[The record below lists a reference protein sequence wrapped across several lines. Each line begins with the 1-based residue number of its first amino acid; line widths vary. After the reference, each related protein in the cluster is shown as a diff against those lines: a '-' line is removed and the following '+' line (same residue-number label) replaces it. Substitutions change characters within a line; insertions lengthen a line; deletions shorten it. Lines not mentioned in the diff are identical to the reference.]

1 MHPRPPSGPPKRVAL
16 INEVIEKVQQ
26 DYASLMRENE
36 LLKKKLQQKE
46 LDVLELQKQQIATK
60 QLNSTASVLP
70 TQPAPAPLE
79 PRRGALPRPPQL
91 QIQRSGPPPG
101 TVEGFTT
108 ALVPRKL
115 DGSSSLWRIPFNG
128 KSSAEKRIVAV
139 AVASEARGRGKLK
152 PLKFV
157 DALFTTLETTSEFP
171 PQGEELFL
179 KLPISLRWYPE
190 DNTSEAA
197 VRELVL
203 TQDAHL
209 SLGHATRAFQK
220 TISRGGP
227 LPRAE
232 LCFSVVTATR
242 SLDLAAETRQEAEA
256 WITALQSL
264 LSLAQV
270 LTPSPSPLPPGTPPS
285 PMAAARALQGGGVP
299 FHLMPPPAS
308 PKAAVCLQQGGGGYP
323 VPVLS
328 VSSPPASPAAATTT
342 PPHSSLQARR
352 MRPTTLS
359 VSPTAAPLSHQRAV
373 PPSPTSPTFSGF
385 SRLGSA
391 LTLTSLPWHQRLVAA
406 AHSGDVDQLEEVL
419 RGGAPVDAELDAAS
433 HETALM
439 LAARMGYANV
449 VRLCLQYGAKND
461 PHPDHGMT
469 ALHAAAAGGQMD
481 TAAVL
486 LQMAAKAKADAII
499 CNLTD
504 LQGRSPLH
512 VATAR
517 GDALL
522 AEMLLVHGADPHRP
536 DAEGNTSVHV
546 AAGAGSIPLL
556 TLLLVDFDGDVV
568 LDQLN
573 RAGLAPL
580 HLSILGGHAKSV
592 RLLLESAANPFVL
605 TGDGRSPL
613 DLCVSKAL
621 GAIGVLIVEYQ
632 KGSGRDKPDSPPLSP
647 RVEVEEEKEEEKG
660 NKQQE
665 SGDAEKEEKE
675 KKEEEEA
682 PLPSEQFQVGGEQ
695 WGAYCTSDGLWYFG
709 HLASGH
715 TQWDDPRDLLPAE
728 DVDEDE
734 EGRNVGGES
743 EEEDEDEEV
752 EVEDKEGEEKV
763 QDAARP
769 RPSMWTR
776 SDYEEDE
783 EDEEDEDKED
793 EHEVEERKEK
803 EEEKAGAGAEAEA
816 EAQAE
821 AEVAAEAAPS
831 PPSLELLLSSHPA
844 LSKYAQMRS
853 RHGMPLQH
861 VVNMMRLAAVAE
873 KDIALL
879 SGLLMRRDAEA
890 IEEGSTV
897 AADL

>member
-1 MHPRPPSGPPKRVAL
+1 MHPRPPSAPPKRVTL

-46 LDVLELQKQQIATK
+46 LDVLELQKQQVAAK
-60 QLNSTASVLP
+60 HEHSAPGVLP
-70 TQPAPAPLE
+70 TQPIPAPLE
-79 PRRGALPRPPQL
+79 PRRGALPRPPKL
-91 QIQRSGPPPG
+91 HIQRGGPPPG
-101 TVEGFTT
+101 SVEGFTT

-128 KSSAEKRIVAV
+128 KSTAEKRIVAV

-157 DALFTTLETTSEFP
+157 DTLYTTLETTSEFP
-171 PQGEELFL
+171 PLGEELFL

-190 DNTSEAA
+190 DNTSDEAA

-209 SLGHATRAFQK
+209 SLGHTTRAFQRMS
-220 TISRGGP
+220 SRGGP

-232 LCFSVVTATR
+232 LCFSIVTATR
-242 SLDLAAETRQEAEA
+242 SLDLAAETRQEAEV

-264 LSLAQV
+264 LSLAQI
-270 LTPSPSPLPPGTPPS
+270 LTLAPSPSSLPPGSPPS
-285 PMAAARALQGGGVP
+285 PMAAARALQAGP
-299 FHLMPPPAS
+299 AQFRLPPPPAS
-308 PKAAVCLQQGGGGYP
+308 PNSPSPALQQSMSP
-323 VPVLS
+323 APVLPPT
-328 VSSPPASPAAATTT
+328 SPTATTP

-359 VSPTAAPLSHQRAV
+359 VSPTAAPLHQQRAV

-419 RGGAPVDAELDAAS
+419 RGGAPVDAELDAAT
-433 HETALM
+433 HETSLM

-481 TAAVL
+481 TAAVI

-512 VATAR
+512 IATAR

-522 AEMLLVHGADPHRP
+522 AEMLLVHGSDPHRP
-536 DAEGNTSVHV
+536 DAQGNTCVHV
-546 AAGAGSIPLL
+546 AAEAGSIPLL
-556 TLLLVDFDGDVV
+556 TLLLVDYDGDVV

-580 HLSILGGHAKSV
+580 HLAILGGHAKSV
-592 RLLLESAANPFVL
+592 RLLLESAADPFVQ
-605 TGDGRSPL
+605 TGDRRSPL
-613 DLCVSKAL
+613 DLCVSRAY
-621 GAIGVLIVEYQ
+621 GAIGVLVVEYQ
-632 KGSGRDKPDSPPLSP
+632 KGAGDKPASPPLSP
-647 RVEVEEEKEEEKG
+647 RII
-660 NKQQE
+660 
-665 SGDAEKEEKE
+665 E
-675 KKEEEEA
+675 KKEEEE
-682 PLPSEQFQVGGEQ
+682 
-695 WGAYCTSDGLWYFG
+695 
-709 HLASGH
+709 
-715 TQWDDPRDLLPAE
+715 
-728 DVDEDE
+728 E
-734 EGRNVGGES
+734 E
-743 EEEDEDEEV
+743 
-752 EVEDKEGEEKV
+752 
-763 QDAARP
+763 
-769 RPSMWTR
+769 
-776 SDYEEDE
+776 
-783 EDEEDEDKED
+783 
-793 EHEVEERKEK
+793 
-803 EEEKAGAGAEAEA
+803 
-816 EAQAE
+816 
-821 AEVAAEAAPS
+821 
-831 PPSLELLLSSHPA
+831 
-844 LSKYAQMRS
+844 
-853 RHGMPLQH
+853 
-861 VVNMMRLAAVAE
+861 
-873 KDIALL
+873 
-879 SGLLMRRDAEA
+879 
-890 IEEGSTV
+890 
-897 AADL
+897 